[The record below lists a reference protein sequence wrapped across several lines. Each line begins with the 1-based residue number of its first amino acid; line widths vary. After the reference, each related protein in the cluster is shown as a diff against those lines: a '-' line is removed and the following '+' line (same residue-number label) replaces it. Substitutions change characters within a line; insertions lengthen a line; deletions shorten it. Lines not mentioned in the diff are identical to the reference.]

1 MLTVSNVSCLN
12 ILATFCRDVG
22 GGADRQHQLA
32 MLCQKLD
39 RIKTRYLIEDET
51 DNINQAIGSNS
62 PETCL
67 AYLMELEKKG
77 DPHLDP
83 SHLTKLTYFYT
94 RVFSTM
100 PLGKHCK
107 NESYARML
115 VRFAELNVIQDTNG
129 AEDNFNVATTHCQDF
144 AFVHIAHAQFELS
157 QGNTKKST
165 WILQRAIE
173 LSAKPNDLLEAAM
186 QNLTLGKAELLS
198 SEDKEN
204 VPVSTYNT
212 HGSAKNGTEFRKV
225 SRNSDGTGDCT
236 VGTGESL
243 SSDFSSGSSHSLRTM
258 EPRNGPQEDKVPAW
272 RSGSQ
277 RKRAVG
283 MAGRE
288 SSRLQAISEMDDD
301 DSDGRQVN
309 MEALI
314 SSSLSRQ
321 TSGSSAMLS
330 LSSAKKRV
338 EDGDFLNLKTPI
350 ITPEP
355 RPWKDMGIVD
365 STTTLLHRQDR
376 RDDTRMEDTTD
387 NINQIIVSNS
397 PEACQMYLTKLEKRG
412 NPQTDTNLL
421 LKLKD
426 SYSRVFSRLPLGMYS
441 NSESYA
447 KMLVRYAELKGIDD
461 PDDARD
467 NFIVARSNCKSFAF
481 VHIAHAQFE
490 VARGQ
495 VKKGTSILQKALQ
508 VNAKPTELIETA
520 MQKLKAGNYQF
531 LPAEDRES
539 LPEPLSHGSLSLSNY
554 GREREPEITTRLP
567 LSQTQPKPSSMELSS
582 GWKIPAHVSRV
593 VSPEEKHTPPD
604 FTPIPRLVDSL
615 PTPSLPLPSRLN
627 PPVACQMPNY
637 KDTRAN
643 SYFTP
648 GVKRNS
654 PYAGPLSA
662 AHKAGPA
669 QQQPCTPLSQ
679 VSYAQQNHQGSAVAL
694 SNESIVIKGKR
705 FLVLKMIGRGGSS
718 KVYQVLDQCNQ
729 LFAVKYV
736 NLEEA
741 DAQTVESYK
750 NEIEHLN
757 RLQQYSDQIIKLYDY
772 EITNSY
778 IYMLMECGNLDL
790 STWLHNRKTVN
801 PLERKLYWKNML
813 EAFQT
818 IHKHDIVHSDLKP
831 ANFVIVNASLKLI
844 DFGIA
849 NRIQPDVTSIMKD
862 SQVGTLNYMPPETI
876 KDTSSQ
882 PGKASSKIS
891 TKGDVWSLGCIMYCM
906 TYEKT
911 PFQTIT
917 NQITKLHAIIDPT
930 HEMEFPDI
938 AEKDLLDVLKRCL
951 VRNPRERISITE
963 LLEHSYLKLQSQQQ
977 SPVPAPPDNNDLKR
991 ILNELAALQSPNSI
1005 ARAANNLATSHLN
1018 WKM

>member
-1 MLTVSNVSCLN
+1 MTMLEEEHT
-12 ILATFCRDVG
+12 
-22 GGADRQHQLA
+22 DRQHQLA

-39 RIKTRYLIEDET
+39 RIKTRCLIEDDT

-67 AYLMELEKKG
+67 AYLMVLEKKG
-77 DPHLDP
+77 DPHLDA
-83 SHLTKLTYFYT
+83 SHLTKLTDFYT

-100 PLGKHCK
+100 PLGKHCQ
-107 NESYARML
+107 NESYAKML
-115 VRFAELNVIQDTNG
+115 VRFAELNVIQDPSG
-129 AEDNFNVATTHCQDF
+129 AEGNFNVATTHCQDF

-173 LSAKPNDLLEAAM
+173 LNAKPNDLLEAAM

-204 VPVSTYNT
+204 VPVSTYNIN
-212 HGSAKNGTEFRKV
+212 GSAKNGKEFRKV
-225 SRNSDGTGDCT
+225 SRDSDGTGDLQ
-236 VGTGESL
+236 L
-243 SSDFSSGSSHSLRTM
+243 SSIFSSGTM
-258 EPRNGPQEDKVPAW
+258 EPRNGPLEDQAPAW

-283 MAGRE
+283 IPGRVPVVHR
-288 SSRLQAISEMDDD
+288 SIYEMDDD
-301 DSDGRQVN
+301 DSDGRQVKRR
-309 MEALI
+309 EALI
-314 SSSLSRQ
+314 PSSLSRQ
-321 TSGSSAMLS
+321 TSGSSAMFT
-330 LSSAKKRV
+330 LSSAQKRV

-350 ITPEP
+350 ISPEP
-355 RPWKDMGIVD
+355 RPWEDMGMVD

-376 RDDTRMEDTTD
+376 RDATRVEDTTD
-387 NINQIIVSNS
+387 HINQIIGSNS
-397 PEACQMYLTKLEKRG
+397 PEACRLYLTKLEKRG

-426 SYSRVFSRLPLGMYS
+426 CYSRVFSRLPLGMYS
-441 NSESYA
+441 KNESYA
-447 KMLVRYAELKGIDD
+447 KMLVRFAELKGIDD

-467 NFIVARSNCKSFAF
+467 NFIVVRSNCKGFAF

-490 VARGQ
+490 VAQGQ

-520 MQKLKAGNYQF
+520 MQKLKVGNYQF

-539 LPEPLSHGSLSLSNY
+539 VPEPQSHGSLSLSNY
-554 GREREPEITTRLP
+554 GRERELEIPARLP

-582 GWKIPAHVSRV
+582 GWKMPARVSRV

-604 FTPIPRLVDSL
+604 LRPIPRLADSL

-627 PPVACQMPNY
+627 PPVTCQTPNY
-637 KDTRAN
+637 KDPRAN
-643 SYFTP
+643 CYVTP
-648 GVKRNS
+648 VVKRN
-654 PYAGPLSA
+654 PPFAAPLSA

-679 VSYAQQNHQGSAVAL
+679 VSYAQQTHQGSTTAL
-694 SNESIVIKGKR
+694 SNESIVIKGKQ

-718 KVYQVLDQCNQ
+718 KVYQVLDQRNQ

-741 DAQTVESYK
+741 DPQTVESYK

-757 RLQQYSDQIIKLYDY
+757 HLQQYSDQIIKLYDY

-790 STWLHNRKTVN
+790 NTWLRNRKTVN
-801 PLERKLYWKNML
+801 PLERKFYWKNML
-813 EAFQT
+813 EAVQT
-818 IHKHDIVHSDLKP
+818 IHKHGIVHSDLKP

-862 SQVGTLNYMPPETI
+862 SQVGTLNYMPPEAI

-882 PGKASSKIS
+882 PGKARFKIS

-906 TYEKT
+906 TYGKT

-930 HEMEFPDI
+930 HEIEFPDI

-951 VRNPRERISITE
+951 VRNPRERISIVE

-1005 ARAANNLATSHLN
+1005 ARATNNLAKMCNSGRKLDAAGCVKSSSLLN

>member
-1 MLTVSNVSCLN
+1 MLEEEHT
-12 ILATFCRDVG
+12 
-22 GGADRQHQLA
+22 DREHQLA

-67 AYLMELEKKG
+67 AYLMDLEKKG

-83 SHLTKLTYFYT
+83 SHLTKLTDFYT

-115 VRFAELNVIQDTNG
+115 VRFAELNVIQETNG

-225 SRNSDGTGDCT
+225 SRNSDGTSGLK
-236 VGTGESL
+236 L
-243 SSDFSSGSSHSLRTM
+243 SKQWNHGMDPKRTRFQLGVLVLNER
-258 EPRNGPQEDKVPAW
+258 EPLAC
-272 RSGSQ
+272 
-277 RKRAVG
+277 
-283 MAGRE
+283 
-288 SSRLQAISEMDDD
+288 
-301 DSDGRQVN
+301 
-309 MEALI
+309 
-314 SSSLSRQ
+314 
-321 TSGSSAMLS
+321 
-330 LSSAKKRV
+330 
-338 EDGDFLNLKTPI
+338 
-350 ITPEP
+350 PEP
-355 RPWKDMGIVD
+355 RPWKDMGTVD
-365 STTTLLHRQDR
+365 STTTLLHRQER

-387 NINQIIVSNS
+387 NINQIIGSNS
-397 PEACQMYLTKLEKRG
+397 PEACRMYLTKLEKRG

-539 LPEPLSHGSLSLSNY
+539 LPGRFHLNLVKPLSHGSLSLSNY
-554 GREREPEITTRLP
+554 GREREPEIPTRLP

-679 VSYAQQNHQGSAVAL
+679 VSYAQQTHQGSAVAL

-705 FLVLKMIGRGGSS
+705 FLVLKMIGQGGSS
-718 KVYQVLDQCNQ
+718 KVYQVLDQRNQ

-778 IYMLMECGNLDL
+778 IYILMECGNLDL
-790 STWLHNRKTVN
+790 STWLRNRKTVN

-813 EAFQT
+813 EAVQT
-818 IHKHDIVHSDLKP
+818 IHKHGIVHSDLKP

-849 NRIQPDVTSIMKD
+849 NCIQPDVTSIMTD
-862 SQVGTLNYMPPETI
+862 SQVGTLNYMPPEAI

-906 TYEKT
+906 TYGKT

-951 VRNPRERISITE
+951 VRNPRERISIAE

-977 SPVPAPPDNNDLKR
+977 SPVPAPSDNNDLKR

-1005 ARAANNLATSHLN
+1005 ARAANNLAKMCNSGRKLDAAGCVKSSSHLN

>member
-1 MLTVSNVSCLN
+1 MRTTTGKEDPELPLLPRISSLVNCTSDHSPNNTLQCSSNRPISTSTVQRRLRES
-12 ILATFCRDVG
+12 D
-22 GGADRQHQLA
+22 D
-32 MLCQKLD
+32 
-39 RIKTRYLIEDET
+39 T

-67 AYLMELEKKG
+67 AYLMDLEKKR

-83 SHLTKLTYFYT
+83 SHLKKLTDFYT

-100 PLGKHCK
+100 PLGKHCQ

-129 AEDNFNVATTHCQDF
+129 AEGNFNVATTHCQDF

-173 LSAKPNDLLEAAM
+173 LHAKPNDLLEAAM

-204 VPVSTYNT
+204 VP
-212 HGSAKNGTEFRKV
+212 GLFL
-225 SRNSDGTGDCT
+225 C
-236 VGTGESL
+236 
-243 SSDFSSGSSHSLRTM
+243 
-258 EPRNGPQEDKVPAW
+258 P
-272 RSGSQ
+272 
-277 RKRAVG
+277 
-283 MAGRE
+283 
-288 SSRLQAISEMDDD
+288 ISNPIFDP
-301 DSDGRQVN
+301 
-309 MEALI
+309 
-314 SSSLSRQ
+314 Q
-321 TSGSSAMLS
+321 TSGSSAAFTLS
-330 LSSAKKRV
+330 LAKNCNCRLCKNCR
-338 EDGDFLNLKTPI
+338 LY
-350 ITPEP
+350 
-355 RPWKDMGIVD
+355 
-365 STTTLLHRQDR
+365 
-376 RDDTRMEDTTD
+376 TTD
-387 NINQIIVSNS
+387 NINQIIGSNS
-397 PEACQMYLTKLEKRG
+397 PEACWMYLTKLEKRG

-426 SYSRVFSRLPLGMYS
+426 CYSRVFSRLPLRMYS

-467 NFIVARSNCKSFAF
+467 NFIVARSNCKGFAF

-520 MQKLKAGNYQF
+520 MQKLKSGNYQF

-539 LPEPLSHGSLSLSNY
+539 LPGRFHLNVVNYAVFLESRGKMGSSDAKKTGLSLTF
-554 GREREPEITTRLP
+554 EF
-567 LSQTQPKPSSMELSS
+567 PS
-582 GWKIPAHVSRV
+582 PH
-593 VSPEEKHTPPD
+593 
-604 FTPIPRLVDSL
+604 
-615 PTPSLPLPSRLN
+615 
-627 PPVACQMPNY
+627 
-637 KDTRAN
+637 
-643 SYFTP
+643 SYITP
-648 GVKRNS
+648 GVKRNP
-654 PYAGPLSA
+654 PYAAPLSA

-669 QQQPCTPLSQ
+669 QQQPCTRLSQ
-679 VSYAQQNHQGSAVAL
+679 ASYAQQTHQGSAAAL

-718 KVYQVLDQCNQ
+718 KVYQVLDQRNQ

-750 NEIEHLN
+750 NEREHLN

-790 STWLHNRKTVN
+790 STWLRNRKTVN

-813 EAFQT
+813 EAVQT
-818 IHKHDIVHSDLKP
+818 IHKHGIVHSDLKP

-862 SQVGTLNYMPPETI
+862 SQVGTLNYMPPEAI

-906 TYEKT
+906 TYGKT

-930 HEMEFPDI
+930 HEIEFPDI

-951 VRNPRERISITE
+951 VRNPRDRISIAE

-1005 ARAANNLATSHLN
+1005 ARAANNLAKMCNSGRKLDAAGCVKSSSHLN

>member
-1 MLTVSNVSCLN
+1 MLEEHT
-12 ILATFCRDVG
+12 
-22 GGADRQHQLA
+22 DRQHQLA

-67 AYLMELEKKG
+67 AYLMDLEKKG

-83 SHLTKLTYFYT
+83 SHLTKLTDFYT

-186 QNLTLGKAELLS
+186 QNLTLGKAELLF

-212 HGSAKNGTEFRKV
+212 HGSATWF
-225 SRNSDGTGDCT
+225 GDLQ
-236 VGTGESL
+236 L
-243 SSDFSSGSSHSLRTM
+243 SSIFSSGTM

-301 DSDGRQVN
+301 SDGRQVK

-355 RPWKDMGIVD
+355 RPWKDMGTVD

-387 NINQIIVSNS
+387 NINQIIGSNS
-397 PEACQMYLTKLEKRG
+397 PEACRMYLTKLEKRG

-490 VARGQ
+490 VAQGQ
-495 VKKGTSILQKALQ
+495 VTKGTSILQKALQ

-554 GREREPEITTRLP
+554 GREREPEIPTRLP

-582 GWKIPAHVSRV
+582 GWKIPAH
-593 VSPEEKHTPPD
+593 EKITPPD
-604 FTPIPRLVDSL
+604 CTPIPRLVDSL
-615 PTPSLPLPSRLN
+615 PTLSLPLPSRLN

-654 PYAGPLSA
+654 PNAGPLSA

-679 VSYAQQNHQGSAVAL
+679 VSYAQQTHQSSAAAL

-718 KVYQVLDQCNQ
+718 KVYQVLDQRNQ

-790 STWLHNRKTVN
+790 STWLRNRKTVN

-813 EAFQT
+813 EAVQT
-818 IHKHDIVHSDLKP
+818 IHKQGIVHSDLKP

-849 NRIQPDVTSIMKD
+849 SRIQPDVTSIMKD
-862 SQVGTLNYMPPETI
+862 SQVGTLNYMPPEAI

-906 TYEKT
+906 TYGKT

-951 VRNPRERISITE
+951 VRNPRERISIAE
-963 LLEHSYLKLQSQQQ
+963 LLEHPYLKLQSQQQ

-1005 ARAANNLATSHLN
+1005 ARAANNLAKMCNSGRKLDAAGCVKSSSHLN

>member
-1 MLTVSNVSCLN
+1 MLEEEHT
-12 ILATFCRDVG
+12 
-22 GGADRQHQLA
+22 DRQHQLA

-67 AYLMELEKKG
+67 AYLMDLEKKG

-83 SHLTKLTYFYT
+83 SHLTKLTDFYS

-115 VRFAELNVIQDTNG
+115 VRFAELYVIQDTKG

-173 LSAKPNDLLEAAM
+173 LSAKPNDMLEAAM

-225 SRNSDGTGDCT
+225 SRNSDCTGDLQ
-236 VGTGESL
+236 L
-243 SSDFSSGSSHSLRTM
+243 SSIFSSGTM
-258 EPRNGPQEDKVPAW
+258 EPRNGPREDKVPAW

-301 DSDGRQVN
+301 DSDGRQVK

-350 ITPEP
+350 ISPEP
-355 RPWKDMGIVD
+355 CPWKDMRIVD

-387 NINQIIVSNS
+387 NINQIIGSNS
-397 PEACQMYLTKLEKRG
+397 PEACRMYLTKLEKRG

-490 VARGQ
+490 VARAQ
-495 VKKGTSILQKALQ
+495 VKKGTSILQKGLQ

-554 GREREPEITTRLP
+554 GRERELEIPTRLP

-679 VSYAQQNHQGSAVAL
+679 VSYAQQTHQGSAVAL

-718 KVYQVLDQCNQ
+718 KVYQVLDQRNQ

-790 STWLHNRKTVN
+790 STWLRNRKTIN

-813 EAFQT
+813 EAVQT
-818 IHKHDIVHSDLKP
+818 IHKHGIVHCDLKP

-849 NRIQPDVTSIMKD
+849 NSIQPDVTSIMKD
-862 SQVGTLNYMPPETI
+862 SQVGTLNYMPPEAI

-906 TYEKT
+906 TYGKT

-951 VRNPRERISITE
+951 VRNPRERISIAE

-1005 ARAANNLATSHLN
+1005 ARAANNLAKMCNSGRKLDAAGCVKSSSHLN

>member
-1 MLTVSNVSCLN
+1 MMK
-12 ILATFCRDVG
+12 LALMRTTTGKEDPELPLL
-22 GGADRQHQLA
+22 Q
-32 MLCQKLD
+32 
-39 RIKTRYLIEDET
+39 RINET

-67 AYLMELEKKG
+67 AYLMDLEKKG

-83 SHLTKLTYFYT
+83 SHLTKLTDFYS

-115 VRFAELNVIQDTNG
+115 VRFAELYVIQDTKG

-173 LSAKPNDLLEAAM
+173 LSAKPNDMLEAAM

-204 VPVSTYNT
+204 VP
-212 HGSAKNGTEFRKV
+212 G
-225 SRNSDGTGDCT
+225 
-236 VGTGESL
+236 L
-243 SSDFSSGSSHSLRTM
+243 
-258 EPRNGPQEDKVPAW
+258 
-272 RSGSQ
+272 
-277 RKRAVG
+277 
-283 MAGRE
+283 
-288 SSRLQAISEMDDD
+288 
-301 DSDGRQVN
+301 
-309 MEALI
+309 
-314 SSSLSRQ
+314 Q

-330 LSSAKKRV
+330 LSSAKKLLNN
-338 EDGDFLNLKTPI
+338 FLVP
-350 ITPEP
+350 
-355 RPWKDMGIVD
+355 
-365 STTTLLHRQDR
+365 
-376 RDDTRMEDTTD
+376 DTTD
-387 NINQIIVSNS
+387 NINQIIGSNS
-397 PEACQMYLTKLEKRG
+397 PEACRMYLTKLEKRG

-490 VARGQ
+490 VARAQ
-495 VKKGTSILQKALQ
+495 VKKGTSILQKGLQ

-539 LPEPLSHGSLSLSNY
+539 LPGRFHLNVVNY
-554 GREREPEITTRLP
+554 AVCLG
-567 LSQTQPKPSSMELSS
+567 
-582 GWKIPAHVSRV
+582 G
-593 VSPEEKHTPPD
+593 
-604 FTPIPRLVDSL
+604 
-615 PTPSLPLPSRLN
+615 
-627 PPVACQMPNY
+627 
-637 KDTRAN
+637 
-643 SYFTP
+643 
-648 GVKRNS
+648 
-654 PYAGPLSA
+654 
-662 AHKAGPA
+662 
-669 QQQPCTPLSQ
+669 
-679 VSYAQQNHQGSAVAL
+679 GSAVAL

-718 KVYQVLDQCNQ
+718 KVYQVLDQRNQ

-790 STWLHNRKTVN
+790 STWLRNRKTIN

-813 EAFQT
+813 EAVQT
-818 IHKHDIVHSDLKP
+818 IHKHGIVHCDLKP

-849 NRIQPDVTSIMKD
+849 NSIQPDVTSIMKD
-862 SQVGTLNYMPPETI
+862 SQVGTLNYMPPEAI

-906 TYEKT
+906 TYGKT

-951 VRNPRERISITE
+951 VRNPRERISIAE

-1005 ARAANNLATSHLN
+1005 ARAANNLAKMCNSGRKLDAAGCVKSSSHLN

>member
-1 MLTVSNVSCLN
+1 MLEEEHT
-12 ILATFCRDVG
+12 
-22 GGADRQHQLA
+22 DRQHQLA

-39 RIKTRYLIEDET
+39 RIKTRCLIEDDT

-67 AYLMELEKKG
+67 AYLMVLEKKG

-83 SHLTKLTYFYT
+83 SNLTKLTDFYT

-100 PLGKHCK
+100 PLGKHCQ

-115 VRFAELNVIQDTNG
+115 VRFAELNVIQDSSG
-129 AEDNFNVATTHCQDF
+129 AEGNFNVATTHCQDF

-157 QGNTKKST
+157 QGNIKKST

-173 LSAKPNDLLEAAM
+173 LNAKPNDLLEAAM

-204 VPVSTYNT
+204 VPGY
-212 HGSAKNGTEFRKV
+212 
-225 SRNSDGTGDCT
+225 
-236 VGTGESL
+236 
-243 SSDFSSGSSHSLRTM
+243 
-258 EPRNGPQEDKVPAW
+258 
-272 RSGSQ
+272 
-277 RKRAVG
+277 
-283 MAGRE
+283 
-288 SSRLQAISEMDDD
+288 
-301 DSDGRQVN
+301 
-309 MEALI
+309 
-314 SSSLSRQ
+314 
-321 TSGSSAMLS
+321 AMFT
-330 LSSAKKRV
+330 LSSAQKHV
-338 EDGDFLNLKTPI
+338 EDGDFLNLK
-350 ITPEP
+350 
-355 RPWKDMGIVD
+355 VY
-365 STTTLLHRQDR
+365 
-376 RDDTRMEDTTD
+376 TTD
-387 NINQIIVSNS
+387 NLNQIIGSSS
-397 PEACQMYLTKLEKRG
+397 PEACRIYLTKLEKRG

-426 SYSRVFSRLPLGMYS
+426 CYSRVFSRLPLGMYS
-441 NSESYA
+441 KNESYA
-447 KMLVRYAELKGIDD
+447 KMLVRFAELKGIDD

-467 NFIVARSNCKSFAF
+467 NFIVVRSNCKGFAF

-490 VARGQ
+490 VAQGQ

-531 LPAEDRES
+531 LPAEDRECV
-539 LPEPLSHGSLSLSNY
+539 P
-554 GREREPEITTRLP
+554 GRFHLH
-567 LSQTQPKPSSMELSS
+567 L
-582 GWKIPAHVSRV
+582 
-593 VSPEEKHTPPD
+593 KHTPPD
-604 FTPIPRLVDSL
+604 LRPIPRLVDSL

-627 PPVACQMPNY
+627 PPVACQTPNY
-637 KDTRAN
+637 KDPR
-643 SYFTP
+643 
-648 GVKRNS
+648 
-654 PYAGPLSA
+654 
-662 AHKAGPA
+662 
-669 QQQPCTPLSQ
+669 
-679 VSYAQQNHQGSAVAL
+679 GSTAAL

-718 KVYQVLDQCNQ
+718 KVYQVLDQRNQ

-741 DAQTVESYK
+741 DPQTVESYK

-757 RLQQYSDQIIKLYDY
+757 HLQQYSDQIIKLYDY

-790 STWLHNRKTVN
+790 NTWLRNRKTVN
-801 PLERKLYWKNML
+801 PLERKFYWKNML
-813 EAFQT
+813 EAVQT
-818 IHKHDIVHSDLKP
+818 IHKHGIVHSDLKP

-862 SQVGTLNYMPPETI
+862 SQVGTLNYMPPEAI

-882 PGKASSKIS
+882 PGKASFKIS

-906 TYEKT
+906 TYGKT

-930 HEMEFPDI
+930 HEIEFPDI

-951 VRNPRERISITE
+951 VRNPRERISIAE
-963 LLEHSYLKLQSQQQ
+963 LLAHSYLKLQSQQQ

-1005 ARAANNLATSHLN
+1005 ARAAHNLAKMCNSGRKLDAAGCVKSSSLLN

>member
-1 MLTVSNVSCLN
+1 TLKN
-12 ILATFCRDVG
+12 IKYF
-22 GGADRQHQLA
+22 
-32 MLCQKLD
+32 
-39 RIKTRYLIEDET
+39 YYET

-67 AYLMELEKKG
+67 AYLMDLEKKG

-83 SHLTKLTYFYT
+83 SHLTKLTDFYT

-204 VPVSTYNT
+204 LLTAQKSLFSEQHLLAHTNIFIEVRTNGMVNLGKKCILTHIEFMFSAVSM
-212 HGSAKNGTEFRKV
+212 V
-225 SRNSDGTGDCT
+225 
-236 VGTGESL
+236 
-243 SSDFSSGSSHSLRTM
+243 
-258 EPRNGPQEDKVPAW
+258 
-272 RSGSQ
+272 
-277 RKRAVG
+277 
-283 MAGRE
+283 
-288 SSRLQAISEMDDD
+288 
-301 DSDGRQVN
+301 
-309 MEALI
+309 
-314 SSSLSRQ
+314 
-321 TSGSSAMLS
+321 
-330 LSSAKKRV
+330 
-338 EDGDFLNLKTPI
+338 
-350 ITPEP
+350 
-355 RPWKDMGIVD
+355 
-365 STTTLLHRQDR
+365 
-376 RDDTRMEDTTD
+376 DTTD
-387 NINQIIVSNS
+387 NINQIIGSNS
-397 PEACQMYLTKLEKRG
+397 PEACRMYLTKLEKRG

-539 LPEPLSHGSLSLSNY
+539 LPGSLSNY
-554 GREREPEITTRLP
+554 GREREPEIPTRLP

-593 VSPEEKHTPPD
+593 
-604 FTPIPRLVDSL
+604 
-615 PTPSLPLPSRLN
+615 
-627 PPVACQMPNY
+627 
-637 KDTRAN
+637 
-643 SYFTP
+643 
-648 GVKRNS
+648 
-654 PYAGPLSA
+654 
-662 AHKAGPA
+662 
-669 QQQPCTPLSQ
+669 
-679 VSYAQQNHQGSAVAL
+679 GSAVAL

-705 FLVLKMIGRGGSS
+705 FLVLKMIGQGGSS
-718 KVYQVLDQCNQ
+718 KVYQVLDQRNQ

-750 NEIEHLN
+750 NEIKHLN

-790 STWLHNRKTVN
+790 STWLRNRKTVN

-813 EAFQT
+813 EAVQT
-818 IHKHDIVHSDLKP
+818 IHKHGIVHSDLKP

-849 NRIQPDVTSIMKD
+849 NCIQPDVTSIMKD
-862 SQVGTLNYMPPETI
+862 SQVGTLNYMPPEAI

-906 TYEKT
+906 TYGKT

-951 VRNPRERISITE
+951 VRNPRERISIAE

-977 SPVPAPPDNNDLKR
+977 SPVPAPSDNNDLKR

-1005 ARAANNLATSHLN
+1005 ARAANNLAKMCNSGRKLDAAGCVKSSSHLN

>member
-1 MLTVSNVSCLN
+1 MLEEEHT
-12 ILATFCRDVG
+12 
-22 GGADRQHQLA
+22 DRQHQLA

-67 AYLMELEKKG
+67 AYLMDLEKKG

-83 SHLTKLTYFYT
+83 SHLTKLTDFYT

-212 HGSAKNGTEFRKV
+212 HGYAKNGTEFRKV
-225 SRNSDGTGDCT
+225 SRNSDGTG
-236 VGTGESL
+236 GLQL
-243 SSDFSSGSSHSLRTM
+243 SSIFSSGTM

-301 DSDGRQVN
+301 DSDGRQVK

-338 EDGDFLNLKTPI
+338 EDGDFHNLKTPI
-350 ITPEP
+350 ISPEP
-355 RPWKDMGIVD
+355 RPWKDMGTVD
-365 STTTLLHRQDR
+365 STTTLLHRQER

-387 NINQIIVSNS
+387 NINQIIGSNS
-397 PEACQMYLTKLEKRG
+397 PEACRMYLTKLEKRG

-554 GREREPEITTRLP
+554 GREREPEIPTRLP

-582 GWKIPAHVSRV
+582 GWKIPAH
-593 VSPEEKHTPPD
+593 EKHTPPD
-604 FTPIPRLVDSL
+604 FTPIPSLVDSL

-679 VSYAQQNHQGSAVAL
+679 VSYAQQTHQGSAVAL

-705 FLVLKMIGRGGSS
+705 FLVLKMIGQGGSS
-718 KVYQVLDQCNQ
+718 KVYQVLDQRNQ

-750 NEIEHLN
+750 NEIKHLN

-790 STWLHNRKTVN
+790 STWLRNRKTVN

-813 EAFQT
+813 EAVQT
-818 IHKHDIVHSDLKP
+818 IHKHGIVHSDLKP

-849 NRIQPDVTSIMKD
+849 NCIQPDVTSIMKD
-862 SQVGTLNYMPPETI
+862 SQVGTLNYMPPEAI

-906 TYEKT
+906 TYGKT

-951 VRNPRERISITE
+951 VRNPRERISIAE

-977 SPVPAPPDNNDLKR
+977 SPVPAPSDNNDLKR

-1005 ARAANNLATSHLN
+1005 ARAANNLAKMCNSGRKLDAAGCVKSSSHLN

>member
-1 MLTVSNVSCLN
+1 MLEEEHT
-12 ILATFCRDVG
+12 
-22 GGADRQHQLA
+22 DRQHQLA

-39 RIKTRYLIEDET
+39 RIKTRCLIEDDT

-67 AYLMELEKKG
+67 AYLMVLEKKG
-77 DPHLDP
+77 DPHLDA
-83 SHLTKLTYFYT
+83 SHLTKLTDFYT

-100 PLGKHCK
+100 PLGKHCQ
-107 NESYARML
+107 NESYAKML
-115 VRFAELNVIQDTNG
+115 VRFAELNVIQDPSG
-129 AEDNFNVATTHCQDF
+129 AEGNFNVATTHCQDF

-173 LSAKPNDLLEAAM
+173 LNAKPNDLLEAAM

-204 VPVSTYNT
+204 VPVSTYNIN
-212 HGSAKNGTEFRKV
+212 GSAKSGKEFGKV
-225 SRNSDGTGDCT
+225 SRDSDGTGDLQ
-236 VGTGESL
+236 L
-243 SSDFSSGSSHSLRTM
+243 SSIFSSG
-258 EPRNGPQEDKVPAW
+258 VPVVH
-272 RSGSQ
+272 RS
-277 RKRAVG
+277 
-283 MAGRE
+283 
-288 SSRLQAISEMDDD
+288 IYEMDDD
-301 DSDGRQVN
+301 DSDGRQVKRR
-309 MEALI
+309 EALI
-314 SSSLSRQ
+314 PSSLSRQ
-321 TSGSSAMLS
+321 TSGSSAMFT
-330 LSSAKKRV
+330 LSSAQKRV

-350 ITPEP
+350 ISPEP
-355 RPWKDMGIVD
+355 RPWEDMGMVD

-376 RDDTRMEDTTD
+376 RDATRVEDTTD
-387 NINQIIVSNS
+387 HINQIIGSNS
-397 PEACQMYLTKLEKRG
+397 PEACRLYLTKLEKRG

-426 SYSRVFSRLPLGMYS
+426 CYSRVFSRLPLGMYS
-441 NSESYA
+441 KNESYA
-447 KMLVRYAELKGIDD
+447 KMLVRFAELKGIDD

-467 NFIVARSNCKSFAF
+467 NFIVVRSNCKGFAF

-490 VARGQ
+490 VAQGQ
-495 VKKGTSILQKALQ
+495 VKKCTSILQKALQ

-539 LPEPLSHGSLSLSNY
+539 VP
-554 GREREPEITTRLP
+554 GRFHLN
-567 LSQTQPKPSSMELSS
+567 L
-582 GWKIPAHVSRV
+582 
-593 VSPEEKHTPPD
+593 EKHTPPD
-604 FTPIPRLVDSL
+604 LRPIPRLVDSL

-627 PPVACQMPNY
+627 PPVACQTPNY
-637 KDTRAN
+637 KDPRVN
-643 SYFTP
+643 CYVTP
-648 GVKRNS
+648 VVKRN
-654 PYAGPLSA
+654 PPFAAPLSA

-679 VSYAQQNHQGSAVAL
+679 VSCAQQTHQGSTTAL
-694 SNESIVIKGKR
+694 SNESIVIKGKQ

-718 KVYQVLDQCNQ
+718 KVYQVLDQRNQ

-741 DAQTVESYK
+741 DPQTVESYK

-757 RLQQYSDQIIKLYDY
+757 HLQQYSDQIIKLYDY

-790 STWLHNRKTVN
+790 NTWLRNRKTVN
-801 PLERKLYWKNML
+801 PLERKFYWKNML
-813 EAFQT
+813 EAVQT
-818 IHKHDIVHSDLKP
+818 IHKHGIVHSDLKP

-862 SQVGTLNYMPPETI
+862 SQVGTLNYMPPEAI

-882 PGKASSKIS
+882 PGKARFKIS

-906 TYEKT
+906 TYGKT

-930 HEMEFPDI
+930 HEIEFPDI

-951 VRNPRERISITE
+951 VRNPRERISIAE

-991 ILNELAALQSPNSI
+991 ILNELAALKSPNSI
-1005 ARAANNLATSHLN
+1005 ARATNNLAKMCNSGRKLDAAGCVKSSSLLN

>member
-1 MLTVSNVSCLN
+1 MLEEEHT
-12 ILATFCRDVG
+12 
-22 GGADRQHQLA
+22 DRQHQLA

-67 AYLMELEKKG
+67 AYLMDLEKKG

-83 SHLTKLTYFYT
+83 SHLTKLTDFYT

-115 VRFAELNVIQDTNG
+115 VRFAELNVIQDTKG

-212 HGSAKNGTEFRKV
+212 HGSAKNGTEFCKV
-225 SRNSDGTGDCT
+225 LRNSDGTGDLQ
-236 VGTGESL
+236 L
-243 SSDFSSGSSHSLRTM
+243 SSIFSSGTM

-301 DSDGRQVN
+301 DSDGRQVK

-321 TSGSSAMLS
+321 TSGSSAT

-350 ITPEP
+350 ISPEP

-387 NINQIIVSNS
+387 NINQIIGSNS
-397 PEACQMYLTKLEKRG
+397 PEACRMYLTKLEKRG

-490 VARGQ
+490 VARAQ
-495 VKKGTSILQKALQ
+495 VKKGTSILQKGLQ

-554 GREREPEITTRLP
+554 GREREPEIPTRLP

-679 VSYAQQNHQGSAVAL
+679 VSYAQQTHQASAVAL
-694 SNESIVIKGKR
+694 SNKSIVIKGKR

-718 KVYQVLDQCNQ
+718 KVYQVLDQRNQ

-790 STWLHNRKTVN
+790 STWLRNRKTIN

-813 EAFQT
+813 EAVQT
-818 IHKHDIVHSDLKP
+818 IHKHGIVHCDLKP

-849 NRIQPDVTSIMKD
+849 NSIQPDVTSIMKD
-862 SQVGTLNYMPPETI
+862 SQVGTLNYMPPEAI

-906 TYEKT
+906 TYGKT

-951 VRNPRERISITE
+951 VRNPRERISIAE

-1005 ARAANNLATSHLN
+1005 ARAANNLAKMCNSGRKLDAAGCVKSSSHLN

>member
-1 MLTVSNVSCLN
+1 MLEEEHT
-12 ILATFCRDVG
+12 
-22 GGADRQHQLA
+22 DRQHQLA

-39 RIKTRYLIEDET
+39 RIKTRCLIEDDT

-67 AYLMELEKKG
+67 AYLMVLEKKG
-77 DPHLDP
+77 DPHLDA
-83 SHLTKLTYFYT
+83 SHLTKLTDFYT

-100 PLGKHCK
+100 PLGKHCQ
-107 NESYARML
+107 NESYAKML
-115 VRFAELNVIQDTNG
+115 VRFAELNVIQDPSG
-129 AEDNFNVATTHCQDF
+129 AEGNFNVATTHCQDF

-173 LSAKPNDLLEAAM
+173 LNAKPNDLLEAAM

-204 VPVSTYNT
+204 VPGYFSLFGFTFFYSVS
-212 HGSAKNGTEFRKV
+212 
-225 SRNSDGTGDCT
+225 
-236 VGTGESL
+236 
-243 SSDFSSGSSHSLRTM
+243 TM
-258 EPRNGPQEDKVPAW
+258 EPRNGPLEDQAPAW

-277 RKRAVG
+277 GKRAVG
-283 MAGRE
+283 IVKFDFSLLKILHSILLVVVLNSVGEVDTVAYRNKNTFE
-288 SSRLQAISEMDDD
+288 LKLLWTILYRYSDSKYRLY
-301 DSDGRQVN
+301 
-309 MEALI
+309 
-314 SSSLSRQ
+314 
-321 TSGSSAMLS
+321 
-330 LSSAKKRV
+330 
-338 EDGDFLNLKTPI
+338 
-350 ITPEP
+350 
-355 RPWKDMGIVD
+355 
-365 STTTLLHRQDR
+365 
-376 RDDTRMEDTTD
+376 TTD
-387 NINQIIVSNS
+387 HINQIIGSNS
-397 PEACQMYLTKLEKRG
+397 PEACRLYLTKLEKRG

-426 SYSRVFSRLPLGMYS
+426 CYSRVFSRLPLGMYS
-441 NSESYA
+441 KNESYA
-447 KMLVRYAELKGIDD
+447 KMLVRFAELKGIDD

-467 NFIVARSNCKSFAF
+467 NFIVVRSNCKGFAF

-490 VARGQ
+490 VAQGQ
-495 VKKGTSILQKALQ
+495 VKKCTSILQKALQ

-539 LPEPLSHGSLSLSNY
+539 VP
-554 GREREPEITTRLP
+554 GRFHLN
-567 LSQTQPKPSSMELSS
+567 L
-582 GWKIPAHVSRV
+582 
-593 VSPEEKHTPPD
+593 EKHTPPD
-604 FTPIPRLVDSL
+604 LRPIPRLVDSL

-627 PPVACQMPNY
+627 PPVACQTPNY
-637 KDTRAN
+637 KDPR
-643 SYFTP
+643 
-648 GVKRNS
+648 
-654 PYAGPLSA
+654 
-662 AHKAGPA
+662 
-669 QQQPCTPLSQ
+669 
-679 VSYAQQNHQGSAVAL
+679 GSTTAL
-694 SNESIVIKGKR
+694 SNESIVIKGKQ

-718 KVYQVLDQCNQ
+718 KVYQVLDQRNQ

-741 DAQTVESYK
+741 DPQTVESYK

-757 RLQQYSDQIIKLYDY
+757 HLQQYSDQIIKLYDY

-790 STWLHNRKTVN
+790 NTWLRNRKTVN
-801 PLERKLYWKNML
+801 PLERKFYWKNML
-813 EAFQT
+813 EAVQT
-818 IHKHDIVHSDLKP
+818 IHKHGIVHSDLKP

-862 SQVGTLNYMPPETI
+862 SQVGTLNYMPPEAI

-882 PGKASSKIS
+882 PGKIS

-906 TYEKT
+906 TYGKT

-930 HEMEFPDI
+930 HEIEFPDI

-951 VRNPRERISITE
+951 VRNPRERISIAE

-991 ILNELAALQSPNSI
+991 ILNELAALKSPNSI
-1005 ARAANNLATSHLN
+1005 ARATNNLAKMCNSGRKLDAAGCVKSSSLLN

>member
-1 MLTVSNVSCLN
+1 MLEEEHT
-12 ILATFCRDVG
+12 
-22 GGADRQHQLA
+22 DRQHQLA

-67 AYLMELEKKG
+67 ACLMDLEKKG

-83 SHLTKLTYFYT
+83 SHLTKLTDFYT

-129 AEDNFNVATTHCQDF
+129 AEDNFNVATTHCQEF

-225 SRNSDGTGDCT
+225 SRNSDGTGDLQ
-236 VGTGESL
+236 L
-243 SSDFSSGSSHSLRTM
+243 SSIFSSGTM
-258 EPRNGPQEDKVPAW
+258 EQRNGPQEDKVPAW
-272 RSGSQ
+272 MSGSQ

-301 DSDGRQVN
+301 DSDGRQVK

-350 ITPEP
+350 IRPEP

-387 NINQIIVSNS
+387 NINQIIGSNS
-397 PEACQMYLTKLEKRG
+397 PEACRMYLTKLEKRG
-412 NPQTDTNLL
+412 NPQIDTNLL

-426 SYSRVFSRLPLGMYS
+426 SYSRVFSRLPLGMYR
-441 NSESYA
+441 NSESYV

-531 LPAEDRES
+531 LLAEDRES
-539 LPEPLSHGSLSLSNY
+539 LLEPLSHGLLSLSNY
-554 GREREPEITTRLP
+554 GREREPEIPTHLP

-582 GWKIPAHVSRV
+582 GWKIPAH
-593 VSPEEKHTPPD
+593 EKHTPPD

-718 KVYQVLDQCNQ
+718 KVYQVLDQRNQ

-778 IYMLMECGNLDL
+778 IYMLMECGNLDF
-790 STWLHNRKTVN
+790 STWLRNRKTVN

-813 EAFQT
+813 EAVQT
-818 IHKHDIVHSDLKP
+818 IHKHGIVHSDLKP

-862 SQVGTLNYMPPETI
+862 SQVGTLNYMPPEAI

-906 TYEKT
+906 TYGKT

-951 VRNPRERISITE
+951 VRNPRERISIAE

-977 SPVPAPPDNNDLKR
+977 SPVPAPPDNKDLKR

-1005 ARAANNLATSHLN
+1005 ARAANNLAKMCNSGRKLDAAGCVKSSSHLN

>member
-1 MLTVSNVSCLN
+1 MVNLWKKCILTHIEFMFSTVSMV
-12 ILATFCRDVG
+12 
-22 GGADRQHQLA
+22 
-32 MLCQKLD
+32 
-39 RIKTRYLIEDET
+39 
-51 DNINQAIGSNS
+51 
-62 PETCL
+62 
-67 AYLMELEKKG
+67 
-77 DPHLDP
+77 
-83 SHLTKLTYFYT
+83 
-94 RVFSTM
+94 
-100 PLGKHCK
+100 
-107 NESYARML
+107 
-115 VRFAELNVIQDTNG
+115 
-129 AEDNFNVATTHCQDF
+129 
-144 AFVHIAHAQFELS
+144 
-157 QGNTKKST
+157 
-165 WILQRAIE
+165 
-173 LSAKPNDLLEAAM
+173 
-186 QNLTLGKAELLS
+186 
-198 SEDKEN
+198 
-204 VPVSTYNT
+204 
-212 HGSAKNGTEFRKV
+212 
-225 SRNSDGTGDCT
+225 
-236 VGTGESL
+236 
-243 SSDFSSGSSHSLRTM
+243 
-258 EPRNGPQEDKVPAW
+258 
-272 RSGSQ
+272 
-277 RKRAVG
+277 
-283 MAGRE
+283 
-288 SSRLQAISEMDDD
+288 
-301 DSDGRQVN
+301 
-309 MEALI
+309 
-314 SSSLSRQ
+314 
-321 TSGSSAMLS
+321 
-330 LSSAKKRV
+330 
-338 EDGDFLNLKTPI
+338 
-350 ITPEP
+350 
-355 RPWKDMGIVD
+355 
-365 STTTLLHRQDR
+365 
-376 RDDTRMEDTTD
+376 DTTD
-387 NINQIIVSNS
+387 NINQIIGSNS
-397 PEACQMYLTKLEKRG
+397 PEACRMYLTKLEKRG

-539 LPEPLSHGSLSLSNY
+539 LP
-554 GREREPEITTRLP
+554 GRF
-567 LSQTQPKPSSMELSS
+567 
-582 GWKIPAHVSRV
+582 H
-593 VSPEEKHTPPD
+593 
-604 FTPIPRLVDSL
+604 
-615 PTPSLPLPSRLN
+615 LN
-627 PPVACQMPNY
+627 
-637 KDTRAN
+637 
-643 SYFTP
+643 
-648 GVKRNS
+648 
-654 PYAGPLSA
+654 L
-662 AHKAGPA
+662 
-669 QQQPCTPLSQ
+669 
-679 VSYAQQNHQGSAVAL
+679 VSYAVCLGGGSAVAL

-705 FLVLKMIGRGGSS
+705 FLVLKMIGQGGSS
-718 KVYQVLDQCNQ
+718 KVYQVLDQRNQ

-778 IYMLMECGNLDL
+778 IYILMECGNLDL
-790 STWLHNRKTVN
+790 STWLRNRKTVN

-813 EAFQT
+813 EAVQT
-818 IHKHDIVHSDLKP
+818 IHKHGIVHSDLKP

-849 NRIQPDVTSIMKD
+849 NCIQPDVTSIMTD
-862 SQVGTLNYMPPETI
+862 SQVGTLNYMPPEAI

-906 TYEKT
+906 TYGKT

-951 VRNPRERISITE
+951 VRNPRERISIAE

-977 SPVPAPPDNNDLKR
+977 SPVPAPSDNNDLKR

-1005 ARAANNLATSHLN
+1005 ARAANVSMTMWNFQ
-1018 WKM
+1018 

>member
-1 MLTVSNVSCLN
+1 MLEEEHT
-12 ILATFCRDVG
+12 
-22 GGADRQHQLA
+22 DRQHQLA

-39 RIKTRYLIEDET
+39 RIKTRCLIEDDT

-67 AYLMELEKKG
+67 AYLMVLEKKG
-77 DPHLDP
+77 DPHLDA
-83 SHLTKLTYFYT
+83 SHLTKLTDFYT

-100 PLGKHCK
+100 PLGKHCQ

-115 VRFAELNVIQDTNG
+115 VRFAELNVIQDPSG
-129 AEDNFNVATTHCQDF
+129 AEGNFNVATTHCQDF

-173 LSAKPNDLLEAAM
+173 LNAKPNDLLEAAM

-204 VPVSTYNT
+204 VPGY
-212 HGSAKNGTEFRKV
+212 
-225 SRNSDGTGDCT
+225 
-236 VGTGESL
+236 
-243 SSDFSSGSSHSLRTM
+243 
-258 EPRNGPQEDKVPAW
+258 
-272 RSGSQ
+272 
-277 RKRAVG
+277 
-283 MAGRE
+283 
-288 SSRLQAISEMDDD
+288 
-301 DSDGRQVN
+301 
-309 MEALI
+309 
-314 SSSLSRQ
+314 
-321 TSGSSAMLS
+321 AMFT
-330 LSSAKKRV
+330 LSSAQKRV
-338 EDGDFLNLKTPI
+338 EDGDFLNLKFLTH
-350 ITPEP
+350 
-355 RPWKDMGIVD
+355 MFSAV
-365 STTTLLHRQDR
+365 S
-376 RDDTRMEDTTD
+376 MVDTTD
-387 NINQIIVSNS
+387 NINQIIGSNS
-397 PEACQMYLTKLEKRG
+397 PEACRLYLTKLEKRG

-426 SYSRVFSRLPLGMYS
+426 CYSRVFSRLPLGMYS
-441 NSESYA
+441 KNESYA
-447 KMLVRYAELKGIDD
+447 KMLVRFAELKGIDD

-467 NFIVARSNCKSFAF
+467 NFIVVRSNCKGFAF

-490 VARGQ
+490 VAQGQ
-495 VKKGTSILQKALQ
+495 VMKGSSILQKALQ

-539 LPEPLSHGSLSLSNY
+539 VPGRFNLNLVNY
-554 GREREPEITTRLP
+554 AICLG
-567 LSQTQPKPSSMELSS
+567 
-582 GWKIPAHVSRV
+582 
-593 VSPEEKHTPPD
+593 EKHTPPD
-604 FTPIPRLVDSL
+604 LRPIPRLVDSL

-627 PPVACQMPNY
+627 PPVACQTPNY
-637 KDTRAN
+637 KDPR
-643 SYFTP
+643 
-648 GVKRNS
+648 
-654 PYAGPLSA
+654 
-662 AHKAGPA
+662 
-669 QQQPCTPLSQ
+669 
-679 VSYAQQNHQGSAVAL
+679 GSTTAL
-694 SNESIVIKGKR
+694 SNESIVIKGKQ

-718 KVYQVLDQCNQ
+718 KVYQVLDQRNQ

-741 DAQTVESYK
+741 DPQTVESYK

-757 RLQQYSDQIIKLYDY
+757 HLQQYSDQIIKLYDY

-790 STWLHNRKTVN
+790 NTWLRNRKTVN
-801 PLERKLYWKNML
+801 PLERKFYWKNML
-813 EAFQT
+813 EAVQT
-818 IHKHDIVHSDLKP
+818 IHKHGIVHSDLKP

-862 SQVGTLNYMPPETI
+862 SQVGTLNYMPPEAI
-876 KDTSSQ
+876 KDSSSQ
-882 PGKASSKIS
+882 PGKARFKIS
-891 TKGDVWSLGCIMYCM
+891 TKGDVWSLGCIMYFM
-906 TYEKT
+906 TYGKT

-930 HEMEFPDI
+930 HEIEFPDI

-951 VRNPRERISITE
+951 VRNPRERISIAE

-1005 ARAANNLATSHLN
+1005 ARATNNLAKMCNSGRKLDAAGCVKSSSLLN

>member
-1 MLTVSNVSCLN
+1 
-12 ILATFCRDVG
+12 
-22 GGADRQHQLA
+22 
-32 MLCQKLD
+32 
-39 RIKTRYLIEDET
+39 
-51 DNINQAIGSNS
+51 
-62 PETCL
+62 
-67 AYLMELEKKG
+67 
-77 DPHLDP
+77 
-83 SHLTKLTYFYT
+83 
-94 RVFSTM
+94 
-100 PLGKHCK
+100 
-107 NESYARML
+107 
-115 VRFAELNVIQDTNG
+115 
-129 AEDNFNVATTHCQDF
+129 
-144 AFVHIAHAQFELS
+144 
-157 QGNTKKST
+157 
-165 WILQRAIE
+165 
-173 LSAKPNDLLEAAM
+173 
-186 QNLTLGKAELLS
+186 
-198 SEDKEN
+198 
-204 VPVSTYNT
+204 
-212 HGSAKNGTEFRKV
+212 
-225 SRNSDGTGDCT
+225 
-236 VGTGESL
+236 
-243 SSDFSSGSSHSLRTM
+243 
-258 EPRNGPQEDKVPAW
+258 
-272 RSGSQ
+272 
-277 RKRAVG
+277 
-283 MAGRE
+283 
-288 SSRLQAISEMDDD
+288 MDYD
-301 DSDGRQVN
+301 DSDGRQVKREN
-309 MEALI
+309 GKLGEKCILTHIELMF
-314 SSSLSRQ
+314 
-321 TSGSSAMLS
+321 SAVPM
-330 LSSAKKRV
+330 V
-338 EDGDFLNLKTPI
+338 
-350 ITPEP
+350 
-355 RPWKDMGIVD
+355 
-365 STTTLLHRQDR
+365 
-376 RDDTRMEDTTD
+376 DTTD
-387 NINQIIVSNS
+387 NINQIIGSNS
-397 PEACQMYLTKLEKRG
+397 PEACWMYLTKLEKRG

-426 SYSRVFSRLPLGMYS
+426 CYSRVFSRLPLRMYS

-467 NFIVARSNCKSFAF
+467 NFIVARSNCKGFAF

-520 MQKLKAGNYQF
+520 MQKLKSGNYQF

-539 LPEPLSHGSLSLSNY
+539 LPGRFHLNVVNY
-554 GREREPEITTRLP
+554 
-567 LSQTQPKPSSMELSS
+567 
-582 GWKIPAHVSRV
+582 
-593 VSPEEKHTPPD
+593 
-604 FTPIPRLVDSL
+604 
-615 PTPSLPLPSRLN
+615 
-627 PPVACQMPNY
+627 
-637 KDTRAN
+637 
-643 SYFTP
+643 
-648 GVKRNS
+648 
-654 PYAGPLSA
+654 
-662 AHKAGPA
+662 
-669 QQQPCTPLSQ
+669 
-679 VSYAQQNHQGSAVAL
+679 AVCLGAAL

-718 KVYQVLDQCNQ
+718 KVYQVLDQRNQ

-750 NEIEHLN
+750 NEREHLN

-790 STWLHNRKTVN
+790 STWLRNRKTVN

-813 EAFQT
+813 EAVQT
-818 IHKHDIVHSDLKP
+818 IHKHGIVHSDLKP

-862 SQVGTLNYMPPETI
+862 SQVGTLNYMPPEAI

-906 TYEKT
+906 TYGKT

-930 HEMEFPDI
+930 HEIEFPDI

-951 VRNPRERISITE
+951 VRNPRDRISIAE

-1005 ARAANNLATSHLN
+1005 ARAANVSITMWNFP
-1018 WKM
+1018 

>member
-1 MLTVSNVSCLN
+1 MLEEEHT
-12 ILATFCRDVG
+12 
-22 GGADRQHQLA
+22 DRQHQLA

-39 RIKTRYLIEDET
+39 RIKTRCLIEDDT

-67 AYLMELEKKG
+67 AYLMVLEKKG
-77 DPHLDP
+77 DPHLDH
-83 SHLTKLTYFYT
+83 SHLTKLTDFYT

-100 PLGKHCK
+100 PLGKHCQ

-115 VRFAELNVIQDTNG
+115 VRFAELNVIQDPSG
-129 AEDNFNVATTHCQDF
+129 AEGNFNVATTHCQDF

-173 LSAKPNDLLEAAM
+173 LNAKPNDLLEAAM

-204 VPVSTYNT
+204 
-212 HGSAKNGTEFRKV
+212 
-225 SRNSDGTGDCT
+225 
-236 VGTGESL
+236 
-243 SSDFSSGSSHSLRTM
+243 
-258 EPRNGPQEDKVPAW
+258 
-272 RSGSQ
+272 
-277 RKRAVG
+277 
-283 MAGRE
+283 
-288 SSRLQAISEMDDD
+288 
-301 DSDGRQVN
+301 
-309 MEALI
+309 
-314 SSSLSRQ
+314 
-321 TSGSSAMLS
+321 
-330 LSSAKKRV
+330 RV
-338 EDGDFLNLKTPI
+338 EDGDFLSLKFLTHI
-350 ITPEP
+350 EF
-355 RPWKDMGIVD
+355 MFSAV
-365 STTTLLHRQDR
+365 S
-376 RDDTRMEDTTD
+376 MVDTTD
-387 NINQIIVSNS
+387 NINQIIGSNS
-397 PEACQMYLTKLEKRG
+397 PEACRIYLTNLEKRG

-426 SYSRVFSRLPLGMYS
+426 CYSRVFSRLPLGMYS
-441 NSESYA
+441 KNESYA
-447 KMLVRYAELKGIDD
+447 MMLVRFAELKGIDD

-467 NFIVARSNCKSFAF
+467 NFIVVRSNCKGFAF

-490 VARGQ
+490 VAQGQ

-508 VNAKPTELIETA
+508 VNAKPTELIEMA

-539 LPEPLSHGSLSLSNY
+539 VP
-554 GREREPEITTRLP
+554 GRFHLHLKR
-567 LSQTQPKPSSMELSS
+567 
-582 GWKIPAHVSRV
+582 
-593 VSPEEKHTPPD
+593 TPPD
-604 FTPIPRLVDSL
+604 LRPIPRLVDSL

-627 PPVACQMPNY
+627 PPVACQTPNY
-637 KDTRAN
+637 KDPR
-643 SYFTP
+643 
-648 GVKRNS
+648 G
-654 PYAGPLSA
+654 SA
-662 AHKAGPA
+662 A
-669 QQQPCTPLSQ
+669 
-679 VSYAQQNHQGSAVAL
+679 AL
-694 SNESIVIKGKR
+694 SNESIMIKGKQ

-718 KVYQVLDQCNQ
+718 KVYQVLDQRNQ

-772 EITNSY
+772 EITNRY

-790 STWLHNRKTVN
+790 NTWLRNRKTVN
-801 PLERKLYWKNML
+801 PLERKFYWKNML
-813 EAFQT
+813 EAVQT
-818 IHKHDIVHSDLKP
+818 IHKHGIVHSDLKP

-862 SQVGTLNYMPPETI
+862 SQVGTLNYMPPEAI

-906 TYEKT
+906 TYGKT

-930 HEMEFPDI
+930 HEIEFPDI

-951 VRNPRERISITE
+951 VRNPRERISIAE

-977 SPVPAPPDNNDLKR
+977 SPAPAPPDNNDLKR

-1005 ARAANNLATSHLN
+1005 ARAANNLAKMCNSGRKLDAAGCVKSSSLLN

>member
-1 MLTVSNVSCLN
+1 ATLKN
-12 ILATFCRDVG
+12 IKYF
-22 GGADRQHQLA
+22 
-32 MLCQKLD
+32 
-39 RIKTRYLIEDET
+39 YYET

-67 AYLMELEKKG
+67 AYLMDLEKKG

-83 SHLTKLTYFYT
+83 SHLTKLTDFYT

-115 VRFAELNVIQDTNG
+115 VRFAELNVIQETNG

-204 VPVSTYNT
+204 LAHTNIFIEVRTNGMVNLWKKCILTHIEFMFSTVSM
-212 HGSAKNGTEFRKV
+212 V
-225 SRNSDGTGDCT
+225 
-236 VGTGESL
+236 
-243 SSDFSSGSSHSLRTM
+243 
-258 EPRNGPQEDKVPAW
+258 
-272 RSGSQ
+272 
-277 RKRAVG
+277 
-283 MAGRE
+283 
-288 SSRLQAISEMDDD
+288 
-301 DSDGRQVN
+301 
-309 MEALI
+309 
-314 SSSLSRQ
+314 
-321 TSGSSAMLS
+321 
-330 LSSAKKRV
+330 
-338 EDGDFLNLKTPI
+338 
-350 ITPEP
+350 
-355 RPWKDMGIVD
+355 
-365 STTTLLHRQDR
+365 
-376 RDDTRMEDTTD
+376 DTTD
-387 NINQIIVSNS
+387 NINQIIGSNS
-397 PEACQMYLTKLEKRG
+397 PEACRMYLTKLEKRG

-539 LPEPLSHGSLSLSNY
+539 LPGSLSNY
-554 GREREPEITTRLP
+554 GREREPEIPTRLP

-593 VSPEEKHTPPD
+593 
-604 FTPIPRLVDSL
+604 
-615 PTPSLPLPSRLN
+615 
-627 PPVACQMPNY
+627 
-637 KDTRAN
+637 
-643 SYFTP
+643 
-648 GVKRNS
+648 
-654 PYAGPLSA
+654 
-662 AHKAGPA
+662 
-669 QQQPCTPLSQ
+669 
-679 VSYAQQNHQGSAVAL
+679 GSAVAL

-705 FLVLKMIGRGGSS
+705 FLVLKMIGQGGSS
-718 KVYQVLDQCNQ
+718 KVYQVLDQRNQ

-778 IYMLMECGNLDL
+778 IYILMECGNLDL
-790 STWLHNRKTVN
+790 STWLRNRKTVN

-813 EAFQT
+813 EAVQT
-818 IHKHDIVHSDLKP
+818 IHKHGIVHSDLKP

-849 NRIQPDVTSIMKD
+849 NCIQPDVTSIMTD
-862 SQVGTLNYMPPETI
+862 SQVGTLNYMPPEAI

-906 TYEKT
+906 TYGKT

-951 VRNPRERISITE
+951 VRNPRERISIAE

-977 SPVPAPPDNNDLKR
+977 SPVPAPSDNNDLKR

-1005 ARAANNLATSHLN
+1005 ARAANNLAKMCNSGRKLDAAGCVKSSSHLN

>member
-1 MLTVSNVSCLN
+1 MLEEEHT
-12 ILATFCRDVG
+12 
-22 GGADRQHQLA
+22 DRQHQLA

-39 RIKTRYLIEDET
+39 RIKTRCLIEDDT

-67 AYLMELEKKG
+67 AYLMVLEKKG
-77 DPHLDP
+77 DPHLDA
-83 SHLTKLTYFYT
+83 SHLTKLTDFYT

-100 PLGKHCK
+100 PLGKHCQ

-115 VRFAELNVIQDTNG
+115 VRFAELNVIQDPSG
-129 AEDNFNVATTHCQDF
+129 AEGNFNVATTHCQDF

-173 LSAKPNDLLEAAM
+173 LNAKPNDLLEAAM

-204 VPVSTYNT
+204 VPVSTYNIS
-212 HGSAKNGTEFRKV
+212 GSAKNGKEFRRV
-225 SRNSDGTGDCT
+225 SRNSDGTGDLQ
-236 VGTGESL
+236 L
-243 SSDFSSGSSHSLRTM
+243 SSIFSSG
-258 EPRNGPQEDKVPAW
+258 VPVVH
-272 RSGSQ
+272 RS
-277 RKRAVG
+277 
-283 MAGRE
+283 
-288 SSRLQAISEMDDD
+288 IYEMDDD
-301 DSDGRQVN
+301 DSDGRQVKRR
-309 MEALI
+309 EALI
-314 SSSLSRQ
+314 PSSLS
-321 TSGSSAMLS
+321 S
-330 LSSAKKRV
+330 
-338 EDGDFLNLKTPI
+338 
-350 ITPEP
+350 PEP
-355 RPWKDMGIVD
+355 RPWEDMGMVD

-376 RDDTRMEDTTD
+376 RDATRVEDTTD
-387 NINQIIVSNS
+387 NINQIIGSNS
-397 PEACQMYLTKLEKRG
+397 PEACRLYLTKLEKRG

-426 SYSRVFSRLPLGMYS
+426 CYSRVFSRLPLGMYS
-441 NSESYA
+441 KNESYA
-447 KMLVRYAELKGIDD
+447 KMLVRFAELKGIDD

-467 NFIVARSNCKSFAF
+467 NFIVVRSNCKGFAF

-490 VARGQ
+490 VAQGQ
-495 VKKGTSILQKALQ
+495 VMKGSSILQKALQ

-539 LPEPLSHGSLSLSNY
+539 VPGSLSNY
-554 GREREPEITTRLP
+554 GRDREPEIPARLT

-582 GWKIPAHVSRV
+582 GWKMPARVSRV

-604 FTPIPRLVDSL
+604 LRPIPRLVDSL

-627 PPVACQMPNY
+627 PPVACQTPNY
-637 KDTRAN
+637 KDPRAN
-643 SYFTP
+643 CYVTP
-648 GVKRNS
+648 VVKRN
-654 PYAGPLSA
+654 PPFAAPLSA
-662 AHKAGPA
+662 AHKAVPA

-679 VSYAQQNHQGSAVAL
+679 VSYAQQTHQGSTTAL
-694 SNESIVIKGKR
+694 SNESIVIKGKQ

-718 KVYQVLDQCNQ
+718 KVYQVLDQRNQ

-741 DAQTVESYK
+741 DPQTVESYK

-757 RLQQYSDQIIKLYDY
+757 HLQQYSDQIIKLYDY

-790 STWLHNRKTVN
+790 NTWLRNRKTVN
-801 PLERKLYWKNML
+801 PLERKFYWKNML
-813 EAFQT
+813 EAVQT
-818 IHKHDIVHSDLKP
+818 IHKHGIVHSDLKP

-862 SQVGTLNYMPPETI
+862 SQVGTLNYMPPEAI
-876 KDTSSQ
+876 KDSSSQ
-882 PGKASSKIS
+882 PGKARFKIS
-891 TKGDVWSLGCIMYCM
+891 TKGDVWSLGCIMYFM
-906 TYEKT
+906 TYGKT

-930 HEMEFPDI
+930 HEIEFPDI

-951 VRNPRERISITE
+951 VRNPRERISIAE

-1005 ARAANNLATSHLN
+1005 ARATNNLAKMCNSGRKLDAAGCVKSSSLLN